1 MDFKTV
7 FAKKTAGTP
16 AYERSPQAPVKV
28 KVLVAKTTEKVLT
41 WDYSGGTARPL
52 RSVMN
57 TTAALTDGHAVVKMV
72 IYERQAAKLKL
83 GRSYIIRNYGLG
95 MILYFIFY

>member
-1 MDFKTV
+1 MEFKTV

-16 AYERSPQAPVKV
+16 AYERSPPVKV

-83 GRSYIIRNYGLG
+83 GRSYIIRNYRLG
-95 MILYFIFY
+95 RIFYFIFY